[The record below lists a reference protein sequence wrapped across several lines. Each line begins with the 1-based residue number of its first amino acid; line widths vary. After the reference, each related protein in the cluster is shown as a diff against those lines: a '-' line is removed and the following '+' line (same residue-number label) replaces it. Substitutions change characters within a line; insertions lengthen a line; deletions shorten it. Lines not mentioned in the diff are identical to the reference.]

1 MCLWYVFVW
10 RNWIVLSCLLGTG
23 IYNLQLFIC
32 WHWYNKNHCN
42 CSLPQSYPSP
52 WKGENNHKRKCPLCI
67 CVYYFFLVTS
77 EEILECL
84 TSVISIWLRLFY
96 FGQMCVA
103 IGQVQLKQLNF
114 PASLRGLCRYF
125 CEWISLDL
133 CSLLCAQNQLHCHP
147 SYIIIKVQ
155 CKSALV

>member
-1 MCLWYVFVW
+1 MICLCVEKLNCV
-10 RNWIVLSCLLGTG
+10 IVS
-23 IYNLQLFIC
+23 IRYRYLQLAAL
-32 WHWYNKNHCN
+32 HLLTLVQQE
-42 CSLPQSYPSP
+42 SLQLLPTSVLPLTLKRGEQPQKEVSSLY
-52 WKGENNHKRKCPLCI
+52 L
-67 CVYYFFLVTS
+67 YYFFFLVTS

-96 FGQMCVA
+96 FRQMCVA

-114 PASLRGLCRYF
+114 PASLRGLCWYF

>member
-1 MCLWYVFVW
+1 MICLCVEKLNCV
-10 RNWIVLSCLLGTG
+10 IVS
-23 IYNLQLFIC
+23 IRYRYLQLAAL
-32 WHWYNKNHCN
+32 HPLTLVQQE
-42 CSLPQSYPSP
+42 SLQLLPTSVLPLTLKRGEQPQKEVSSLY
-52 WKGENNHKRKCPLCI
+52 L
-67 CVYYFFLVTS
+67 YYFFFLVTS

-133 CSLLCAQNQLHCHP
+133 CSLLCAQNQLHCRP